1 MKLLLDPGHSH
12 RWHRNMRRW
21 LDLYEGDGAPLDD
34 VAFTCNLAPGLGAIK
49 VALLHYVAER
59 HLYLAQ
65 MDMLSAAMEVTP
77 AEWAGEVDSLA
88 LRGMTD
94 FLGDVRTLLTP
105 DLVELVGDVD
115 LSPEASLGDLFADA
129 WPVGLHDLER
139 ETLAR
144 PRDRALLGRWLH
156 ITLQAKLGEAM
167 QTFRRSAL
175 GYWLARR
182 HRSAAPLREVVGQ
195 CGALWLAALSD
206 HAPAICPRKGGS
218 TQPPT
223 AALERHAYGFR
234 GARAIAHPSQRDRR
248 H

>member
-182 HRSAAPLREVVGQ
+182 HRSAAPLREVV
-195 CGALWLAALSD
+195 AANVEPFGWRLSQIMHRQFVPEKVD
-206 HAPAICPRKGGS
+206 PRS
-218 TQPPT
+218 
-223 AALERHAYGFR
+223 H
-234 GARAIAHPSQRDRR
+234 RR
-248 H
+248 LRWSGTRMDSE